1 MFTGAPG
8 SGKTA
13 LLGALRQRGHVVVD
27 EAATEVI
34 ARLHSRGSD
43 EPWLRDDFVDLIVG
57 LQQQRQ
63 TAPVGDTV
71 KVQLYD
77 RSPLCTLALARYLGG
92 PVTPMLAH
100 EVQRVLRERVYEP
113 VAFLVRPLGFIEPTA
128 ARQISYADSLTFE
141 KVHEA
146 AYREHGF
153 ELVDVHASSLTDR
166 VAIVEA
172 RLAAER
178 N

>member
-1 MFTGAPG
+1 
-8 SGKTA
+8 
-13 LLGALRQRGHVVVD
+13 
-27 EAATEVI
+27 
-34 ARLHSRGSD
+34 
-43 EPWLRDDFVDLIVG
+43 
-57 LQQQRQ
+57 
-63 TAPVGDTV
+63 
-71 KVQLYD
+71 
-77 RSPLCTLALARYLGG
+77 
-92 PVTPMLAH
+92 
-100 EVQRVLRERVYEP
+100 VYEP

-153 ELVDVHASSLTDR
+153 ELVDVAASSLTDR

>member
-1 MFTGAPG
+1 
-8 SGKTA
+8 
-13 LLGALRQRGHVVVD
+13 
-27 EAATEVI
+27 
-34 ARLHSRGSD
+34 
-43 EPWLRDDFVDLIVG
+43 
-57 LQQQRQ
+57 
-63 TAPVGDTV
+63 
-71 KVQLYD
+71 
-77 RSPLCTLALARYLGG
+77 LCTLALARYLGG
-92 PVTPMLAH
+92 LVTPVLAH
-100 EVQRVLRERVYEP
+100 EVQRVLRERCMS
-113 VAFLVRPLGFIEPTA
+113 PLPFSFVHSALSSRLP

-153 ELVDVHASSLTDR
+153 ELVDVAASSLTDR